1 MPHRL
6 RRRAM
11 ALLCRTRLYRYTLAG
26 RTPREFVKNLAIR
39 WPGDAKR
46 GAELLAGDF
55 HLAGQT
61 VRLAAPYAPPPE
73 AGADWLAEF
82 HGFSWLADLAT
93 LGSAE
98 AREIGRVA
106 IATWIADNANWH
118 ELSWRSDVLA
128 ARLVL
133 RTQHSARLSL
143 LLEAA
148 IIVAAA
154 TGVLGIAAVP
164 VLAASMAL
172 QNEAVTHGIVALN
185 VGFITGDLQTLGER
199 LIPAA
204 APGEPRKRDNRVWL
218 LLTILVFYAAGAA
231 IGALLAGWDEAALI
245 LPAALLATAALL
257 PERWTGLAAERH

>member
-1 MPHRL
+1 MPW
-6 RRRAM
+6 A
-11 ALLCRTRLYRYTLAG
+11 A
-26 RTPREFVKNLAIR
+26 
-39 WPGDAKR
+39 
-46 GAELLAGDF
+46 LLAGIAGYVDAICCLRLGGAF
-55 HLAGQT
+55 AANMTGNLVEVGLAVARGQWK
-61 VRLAAPYAPPPE
+61 LAIWCASLLVAF
-73 AGADWLAEF
+73 L
-82 HGFSWLADLAT
+82 
-93 LGSAE
+93 LG
-98 AREIGRVA
+98 
-106 IATWIADNANWH
+106 
-118 ELSWRSDVLA
+118 VLA

-148 IIVAAA
+148 IIVVAA

-185 VGFITGDLQTLGER
+185 VGFITGDLQRVGER

-204 APGEPRKRDNRVWL
+204 APGEPRKRDNRVAL

-231 IGALLAGWDEAALI
+231 IGALLARWGEGALI
-245 LPAALLATAALL
+245 LPAALLVAAVLL